1 VQQDSVCPRRK
12 AKGIRDYASLK
23 GRTIDLLLEKE
34 IRVGIRSER
43 LIGISTT
50 STATTTAIA
59 TKSAAESRE
68 GAKFSILMLVQ

>member
-1 VQQDSVCPRRK
+1 VQFGARFQ
-12 AKGIRDYASLK
+12 
-23 GRTIDLLLEKE
+23 E